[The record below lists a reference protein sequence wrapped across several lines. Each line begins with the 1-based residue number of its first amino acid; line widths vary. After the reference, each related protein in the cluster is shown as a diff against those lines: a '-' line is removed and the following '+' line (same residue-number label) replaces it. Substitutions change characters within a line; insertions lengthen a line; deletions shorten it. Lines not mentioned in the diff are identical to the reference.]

1 MRHPAD
7 SIAWK
12 TFDELHQSFVVESRN
27 VRLGLATDGFQPFG
41 NFKTPYSIWPVV
53 LIPYNLPPWLCM
65 KKENFILSML
75 IPGPES
81 LGDAIDVY
89 LQSLI
94 EELKELWK
102 TGVESFDASARKNIM
117 LHVALLWTI
126 NDFSA
131 YANLSG
137 WSTKGL
143 KSHDCH
149 ITTILAPL
157 AIRGMLCKSVSEPLI
172 ELSLFF
178 NILGAKCLSMEEL
191 EQIDGQIPKT
201 ECKLEKHMYPMQRY
215 IYFMK
220 SLVGNRA
227 CPEGS
232 IAEGY
237 LATECLTLCSRYLHT
252 METKFNRLE
261 WNCDGGVVECDG
273 GLTIFFCESGRA
285 LRGGKQYRFDSYEF
299 EQAHIYI
306 LKNCDEVQPFLE
318 EFSQNPAINSQET
331 LDRQFISWLKEK
343 VAGLHKHD
351 DSKKM
356 IDLVSL
362 SRGPTPYVTSFHG
375 YVVNGYRFHVQD
387 YDKDLR
393 TQNCRVVV
401 VGETDKEN
409 KNINYYGELTEILEL
424 QFVGSRRVILF
435 RCKWFDIYDQE
446 KGVKVVEYGIVS
458 VNRQRFL
465 KINEPF
471 VLANQALQVFYADD
485 LSNKG
490 WHVVQK
496 VQPHDFVDIM
506 KKEDVVGNNCEELW
520 GYFYNPNIVE
530 MNPSKSQKFK
540 MESTSKTVKHSFV
553 ALGALARGRGQN
565 FRTLGSVRVNAEQRL
580 PIGKSKNCNAQA
592 SYLNE
597 LAQNR
602 SLAPPG
608 FDPLEDDVSLPQEVE
623 VMQDT
628 QRNEIS
634 PCESEKAKK

>member
-178 NILGAKCLSMEEL
+178 NILGAKYLSMEEL

-201 ECKLEKHMYPMQRY
+201 ECKLEKRY

-237 LATECLTLCSRYLHT
+237 LATECLTLCS
-252 METKFNRLE
+252 
-261 WNCDGGVVECDG
+261 
-273 GLTIFFCESGRA
+273 RA

-343 VAGLHKHD
+343 
-351 DSKKM
+351 
-356 IDLVSL
+356 
-362 SRGPTPYVTSFHG
+362 
-375 YVVNGYRFHVQD
+375 
-387 YDKDLR
+387 
-393 TQNCRVVV
+393 
-401 VGETDKEN
+401 
-409 KNINYYGELTEILEL
+409 
-424 QFVGSRRVILF
+424 
-435 RCKWFDIYDQE
+435 
-446 KGVKVVEYGIVS
+446 
-458 VNRQRFL
+458 
-465 KINEPF
+465 
-471 VLANQALQVFYADD
+471 
-485 LSNKG
+485 
-490 WHVVQK
+490 
-496 VQPHDFVDIM
+496 
-506 KKEDVVGNNCEELW
+506 
-520 GYFYNPNIVE
+520 VE